1 MWGKLLVASA
11 CRRVIE
17 QARAGEKIADYP
29 NAVAELLS
37 TLFAEHSPINATGDP
52 LHYAL
57 PHYPPLPPQPL
68 SGLKEV
74 SSLSTEG
81 DRGFSLATSALG
93 MEHCALAGSL
103 PSALGI
109 AAWLIGERERNTM
122 VVARR
127 EVLFL
132 RAGNI
137 TDLCRALNLELLEV
151 GTSNRTRADDY
162 SQILKEQAGRC
173 ALLEVRSPQVAV
185 AGFTAQPS
193 SAEMSAIAGEH
204 DCPRILI
211 LDGAL
216 PFAPQETPFRTDLLI
231 DRALADGY
239 DLILVGGYGLLGLS
253 EGALVIGQGEWGE
266 ALDELRRARGGGVWL
281 ADPGQC
287 ALTSARLA
295 NYSLR
300 DWERAHPVLSPLYQA
315 ESTVRRRTFQLARA
329 LKPAFGKLKPQEQ
342 EGFCLG
348 EMRTG
353 SALEMEISERTTERL
368 HDEGVYYL
376 REGGKALFFART
388 IQKGQVGELAKILLQ
403 GE

>member
-1 MWGKLLVASA
+1 MK
-11 CRRVIE
+11 
-17 QARAGEKIADYP
+17 Q
-29 NAVAELLS
+29 
-37 TLFAEHSPINATGDP
+37 
-52 LHYAL
+52 
-57 PHYPPLPPQPL
+57 
-68 SGLKEV
+68 
-74 SSLSTEG
+74 
-81 DRGFSLATSALG
+81 
-93 MEHCALAGSL
+93 
-103 PSALGI
+103 
-109 AAWLIGERERNTM
+109 
-122 VVARR
+122 
-127 EVLFL
+127 
-132 RAGNI
+132 
-137 TDLCRALNLELLEV
+137 
-151 GTSNRTRADDY
+151 
-162 SQILKEQAGRC
+162 QAGRC

-193 SAEMSAIAGEH
+193 SAEMSAIAGEY

-216 PFAPQETPFRTDLLI
+216 PFAPQETPFRSDLLI
-231 DRALADGY
+231 DRALADGH
-239 DLILVGGYGLLGLS
+239 DLILVSGYGLLGLS

-281 ADPGQC
+281 ADHGQC

-329 LKPAFGKLKPQEQ
+329 LKPSLGKLKPKER

-348 EMRTG
+348 QMRTG
-353 SALEMEISERTTERL
+353 SALEVGISERTAERL

-388 IQKGQVGELAKILLQ
+388 LQKGQVGELAKILLQ